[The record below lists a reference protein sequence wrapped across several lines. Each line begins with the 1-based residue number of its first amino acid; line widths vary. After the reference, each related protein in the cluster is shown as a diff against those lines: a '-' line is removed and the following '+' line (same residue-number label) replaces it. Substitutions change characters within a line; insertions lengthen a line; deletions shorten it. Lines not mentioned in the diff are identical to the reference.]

1 MKAKTLLWIKAMR
14 LFSLPM
20 SVSAVMLGAGFASVH
35 GSFSWTV
42 SALSLL
48 TVSAMHI
55 LCNLANDYGDAQNGA
70 DGTHRI
76 A

>member
-1 MKAKTLLWIKAMR
+1 
-14 LFSLPM
+14 
-20 SVSAVMLGAGFASVH
+20 MLGAGFASVH